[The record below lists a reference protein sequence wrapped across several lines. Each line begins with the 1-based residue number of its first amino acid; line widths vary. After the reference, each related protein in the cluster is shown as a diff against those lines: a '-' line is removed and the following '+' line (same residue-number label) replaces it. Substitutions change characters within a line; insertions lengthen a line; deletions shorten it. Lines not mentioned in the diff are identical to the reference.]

1 MDVEKFLKLDL
12 EVKKKWIKKVWIFL
26 LEIENKY
33 LIE

>member
-12 EVKKKWIKKVWIFL
+12 EVKEKWIKKVWIFL